1 MQTLLSDKSGLEIG
15 GPSSI
20 FQKEGLLPIYPIF
33 NNLDNC
39 NFADLTIW
47 EGRITQGVGFQYDKN
62 RPLGGQFK
70 DYELKTNEAD
80 LSHLPEIL
88 ERHDF
93 KKDPGLT
100 SVEALKKQA
109 EHNYENRCL
118 HYHVFDTSHV
128 IEIVHYLNLQIIDVE
143 PLLVCHILIIAR
155 KVQAE
160 NFPNNDKYL
169 VNDAKYRH
177 TSPFMSGRH

>member
-1 MQTLLSDKSGLEIG
+1 MFRQRHLPTQSKLNKTANVSSLS
-15 GPSSI
+15 
-20 FQKEGLLPIYPIF
+20 
-33 NNLDNC
+33 NNLYNVKGSVDNSQ
-39 NFADLTIW
+39 
-47 EGRITQGVGFQYDKN
+47 E
-62 RPLGGQFK
+62 
-70 DYELKTNEAD
+70 
-80 LSHLPEIL
+80 
-88 ERHDF
+88 
-93 KKDPGLT
+93 
-100 SVEALKKQA
+100 EALKKQA